1 MALVAVR
8 LLLGEGFRRRRS
20 ALSAARVPFQ
30 MSRVV
35 EHHHGVYGGP
45 GALAPGD
52 GLATPSPCHTMNSM
66 SKKQQDYWEHDVAHG
81 PLVRLNVYDLADIGM
96 CVDLSDALSSL
107 NKHTMGLWEVGIFH
121 AGVEIG
127 GVEYSFGY
135 CEYGTGVYA
144 CEPRQA
150 AGARFRTSI
159 KMGRARCTARMVEA
173 RLTAL
178 AASWSGSSYSL
189 LHRNCCHFCDTLCF
203 ALGVGRVPPW
213 VNGLAENLS
222 RLSPFAPLPQTLIEA
237 RAKEHAAFRR
247 PQASSTLAEER
258 DEHKEQR
265 SVTSELIVSNAEHRT
280 VEQRYE
286 QRSADLQGAWLMP
299 FCAGIASC
307 FSAVDGDRK
316 SIEPHFRTYAVYEED
331 DDEDDAVHGRS
342 SRLTVVY
349 HTKRSADD
357 SFWRRVQC
365 CGDVDADC
373 RSPTYRAQ
381 DRRTRPQRHASDS
394 ASLDRFFQTLSDE
407 QYRSQDAAAA
417 RLRTAPTDVRDNV
430 ASANGSL
437 PPAEAAKS
445 PSDEARQ
452 QRRPS
457 KLTKFFSSKRSRK
470 SVASDA

>member
-1 MALVAVR
+1 MQRASGR
-8 LLLGEGFRRRRS
+8 LFPPS
-20 ALSAARVPFQ
+20 Q

-35 EHHHGVYGGP
+35 EHHHGVYGGS
-45 GALAPGD
+45 GALALGD
-52 GLATPSPCHTMNSM
+52 GLTTASPCHSVDSM
-66 SKKQQDYWEHDVAHG
+66 SQKQQDYWEHDLAHG
-81 PLVRLNVYDLADIGM
+81 PPVRLNVYDLADIGM

-150 AGARFRTSI
+150 AGARYRTSI
-159 KMGRARCTARMVEA
+159 KMGRARCSAKMVEA
-173 RLTAL
+173 RLTSL
-178 AASWSGSSYSL
+178 AANWSGSSYSL

-247 PQASSTLAEER
+247 PQASSTLTEER
-258 DEHKEQR
+258 DEHKEHR
-265 SVTSELIVSNAEHRT
+265 SRTSDLIAEHGHARHT
-280 VEQRYE
+280 VEQRHE
-286 QRSADLQGAWLMP
+286 ERSADLHGAWLMP
-299 FCAGIASC
+299 FCAGITSC
-307 FSAVDGDRK
+307 FSTVDGDRK
-316 SIEPHFRTYAVYEED
+316 PIEPHFRTYAVYEED
-331 DDEDDAVHGRS
+331 DDEDDLVNERS

-349 HTKRSADD
+349 HTKRSTDD

-365 CGDVDADC
+365 CGDMDADS
-373 RSPTYRAQ
+373 RSPTYRAL
-381 DRRTRPQRHASDS
+381 DRRTRPQKHASDS

-417 RLRTAPTDVRDNV
+417 RLHAAPTDISDNL
-430 ASANGSL
+430 ASASDRL
-437 PPAEAAKS
+437 PPADAARS
-445 PSDEARQ
+445 PSDEPRQ
-452 QRRPS
+452 QRRQS
-457 KLTKFFSSKRSRK
+457 KLTKFFTSRRNRK